1 VKISTSI
8 INRGPVLLKLAGEV
22 DAHNVGRL
30 DQTLKDLVSQGHYRL
45 VLDAS
50 QLDYIASKGLRS
62 LLLTQREVRQLGGEV
77 KLFGLTAQVQRI
89 FELAGFDE
97 LLPIYHTR
105 QEAMEGW

>member
-1 VKISTSI
+1 MKISTSI
-8 INRGPVLLKLAGEV
+8 TNHGPVLLKLVGEV
-22 DAHNVGRL
+22 DAHTVGRL

-50 QLDYIASKGLRS
+50 QLEYIASKGLRS
-62 LLLTQREVRQLGGEV
+62 LLLTQREVSQLGGEV
-77 KLFGLTAQVQRI
+77 RLFGLTAPVRRI

-97 LLPIYHTR
+97 LLLICHTR